1 MGVCILLF
9 FAFGARLD
17 AKTLADWSPES
28 PLLAAL
34 FLIALYAVKSMTV
47 FFPLVVL
54 YLAAGLLFPLP
65 AALLV
70 NLLGLAVCCTAPW
83 LVGRFSAADT
93 LERLR
98 RKYPKLET
106 VERLRRENRLL
117 FALLTRAVGVL
128 PGDVVSLYLGASGT
142 PYGTYLSAGLLGGLP
157 RIACATVLG
166 GALWQP
172 GSGRFW
178 LSLAAGGALTALCGA
193 LGCFS
198 GSDAAAEASGAQ
210 NSSDGFTAI
219 SAAAALLPL
228 LSAATSS
235 MPPGIF
241 TSRLREGFG
250 PSAGAAFLAGA
261 AFSEFAAP
269 PCERKPFTTASNCSR
284 CLAHTSSRSM
294 YLSPSIRTSIAAGL
308 SSPYS
313 SRIASVSS
321 GDMTSPQPGTSHT
334 NAMPMSFH
342 LL

>member
-128 PGDVVSLYLGASGT
+128 PGDVVSLYLGAVCL
-142 PYGTYLSAGLLGGLP
+142 PYGPYLAGSLLGLCP
-157 RIACATVLG
+157 TMAAVTVLG
-166 GALWQP
+166 DSAADP
-172 GSGRFW
+172 GSPLFW
-178 LSLAAGGALTALCGA
+178 LALAA
-193 LGCFS
+193 
-198 GSDAAAEASGAQ
+198 
-210 NSSDGFTAI
+210 
-219 SAAAALLPL
+219 SAAVVLVSFGVCRRLL
-228 LSAATSS
+228 
-235 MPPGIF
+235 
-241 TSRLREGFG
+241 RR
-250 PSAGAAFLAGA
+250 GA
-261 AFSEFAAP
+261 
-269 PCERKPFTTASNCSR
+269 
-284 CLAHTSSRSM
+284 
-294 YLSPSIRTSIAAGL
+294 
-308 SSPYS
+308 
-313 SRIASVSS
+313 
-321 GDMTSPQPGTSHT
+321 
-334 NAMPMSFH
+334 
-342 LL
+342 